1 MGDVIVARRD
11 ILAHFGVRSPADPD
25 ESAQRAGEVLSAV
38 LYDQEMPSVDALVK
52 FCADPGNLET
62 FVPDADAR
70 SAMSNEL
77 TEGLVE
83 FKRRGYGLPAE
94 VFVG

>member
-1 MGDVIVARRD
+1 MIVARRD
-11 ILAHFGVRSPADPD
+11 ILAHFGVRTPADSDDSPK
-25 ESAQRAGEVLSAV
+25 RAGEVLSAV
-38 LYDQEMPSVDALVK
+38 LCDQELPSVDALVK
-52 FCADPGNLET
+52 FCADPGNLAT
-62 FVPDADAR
+62 FVPDADAC
-70 SAMSNEL
+70 SAVASEL